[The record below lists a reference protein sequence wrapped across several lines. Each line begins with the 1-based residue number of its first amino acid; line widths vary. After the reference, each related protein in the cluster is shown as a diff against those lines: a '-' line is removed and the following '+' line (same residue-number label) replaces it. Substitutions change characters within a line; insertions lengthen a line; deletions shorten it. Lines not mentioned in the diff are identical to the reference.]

1 MIYTV
6 GSVVAILVALTVD
19 RWLTRERLVATRVFW
34 IAYAII
40 FAFQLLMNGLLT
52 GIPVVTYDESVIWG
66 PRLAFAPIEDLG
78 FGFGLVLLV
87 LTTWSRLG
95 RVDR

>member
-6 GSVVAILVALTVD
+6 GATAAILVALAVD
-19 RWLTRERLVATRVFW
+19 WWGTRERLVRSVAFW

-40 FAFQLLMNGLLT
+40 CAFQLLMNGLLT

-66 PRLAFAPIEDLG
+66 PRLAFAPVEDLG

-95 RVDR
+95 RAER

>member
-1 MIYTV
+1 MIYTA
-6 GSVVAILVALTVD
+6 GAIAAILVALAVD
-19 RWLTRERLVATRVFW
+19 RWVTGERLVATGVFW

-40 FAFQLLMNGLLT
+40 CAFQLLMNGLLT

-87 LTTWSRLG
+87 LTTWSKLG
-95 RVDR
+95 RAGR

>member
-6 GSVVAILVALTVD
+6 GSIAAILVALVID
-19 RWLTRERLVATRVFW
+19 RWGTRERLVGTGVFW

-40 FAFQLLMNGLLT
+40 CAFQLLMNGLLT

-66 PRLAFAPIEDLG
+66 SRLAFAPIEDLG

-95 RVDR
+95 RTDR